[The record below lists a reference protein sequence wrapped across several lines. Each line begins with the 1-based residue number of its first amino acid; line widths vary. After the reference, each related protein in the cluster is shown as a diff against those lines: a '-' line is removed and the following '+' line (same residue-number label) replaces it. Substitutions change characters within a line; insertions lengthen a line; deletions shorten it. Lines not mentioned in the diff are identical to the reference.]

1 MCEGRTRRLRELN
14 LLVRSAV
21 RRIAPEADAL
31 AQEWVSCPCW
41 NGAGVEESAMR
52 RLIIGM
58 TGSTGAIF
66 GVRMLE
72 ALKGSD
78 IESHLII
85 SKWAQ
90 RTLEHETHY
99 TVEQV
104 RSLASVVHSP
114 GDMGAS
120 ISSGSFKTDGM
131 AVMPCSVRTLAGIA
145 NGYGEHLVH
154 RAADV
159 VLKERRRLVLLVRE
173 TPLSE
178 VHLENM
184 LKLARMGVSIVPPM
198 PAFYNHPQTVDDL
211 VSHIV
216 ARVLDQ
222 FDIPAPFARRWD
234 GHMHTATRIAS
245 VQPGAAPAKSR
256 S

>member
-1 MCEGRTRRLRELN
+1 
-14 LLVRSAV
+14 
-21 RRIAPEADAL
+21 
-31 AQEWVSCPCW
+31 
-41 NGAGVEESAMR
+41 MR

-72 ALKGSD
+72 ALKGS
-78 IESHLII
+78 EVETHLII

-90 RTLEHETHY
+90 RTLEHETRY

-104 RSLASVVHSP
+104 RGLATVVHSQ

-120 ISSGSFKTDGM
+120 ISSGSFKTEGM
-131 AVMPCSVRTLAGIA
+131 VVIPCSVRTLAGIA

-159 VLKERRRLVLLVRE
+159 VLKERRRLVLVVRE
-173 TPLSE
+173 TPFSE

-184 LKLARMGVSIVPPM
+184 LKLAHMGVVILPPV
-198 PAFYNHPQTVDDL
+198 PAFYNHPQSIEQLVDHTVMR
-211 VSHIV
+211 I
-216 ARVLDQ
+216 LDQ
-222 FDIPAPFARRWD
+222 FDIHLDLTRRWD
-234 GHMHTATRIAS
+234 GEMLPAS
-245 VQPGAAPAKSR
+245 GKASD
-256 S
+256 

>member
-1 MCEGRTRRLRELN
+1 MEK
-14 LLVRSAV
+14 SPAP
-21 RRIAPEADAL
+21 RRII
-31 AQEWVSCPCW
+31 V
-41 NGAGVEESAMR
+41 
-52 RLIIGM
+52 GM

-66 GVRMLE
+66 GVRFLE
-72 ALKGSD
+72 ALQHTG

-90 RTLEHETHY
+90 RTIEHETRY

-104 RSLASVVHSP
+104 RALATVVHSQ

-120 ISSGSFKTDGM
+120 ISSGSFLTEGM
-131 AVMPCSVRTLAGIA
+131 VVIPCSVRTLGGIA

-159 VLKERRRLVLLVRE
+159 VLKERRRLVLVVRE

-184 LKLARMGVSIVPPM
+184 LKLARMGVVMLPPM
-198 PAFYNHPQTVDDL
+198 PAFYNHPQTVDD
-211 VSHIV
+211 VIDHIV
-216 ARVLDQ
+216 VRVLDQ
-222 FDIPAPFARRWD
+222 FGISAAGAKRWD
-234 GHMHTATRIAS
+234 GHMQTAAKIAT
-245 VQPGAAPAKSR
+245 VGGTTAKSG

>member
-1 MCEGRTRRLRELN
+1 
-14 LLVRSAV
+14 
-21 RRIAPEADAL
+21 
-31 AQEWVSCPCW
+31 
-41 NGAGVEESAMR
+41 MR

-72 ALKGSD
+72 ALKASD
-78 IESHLII
+78 VESHLIV

-90 RTLEHETHY
+90 RTLEHETRY

-104 RSLASVVHSP
+104 RGLASVVHSP

-120 ISSGSFKTDGM
+120 ISSGSFKTAGM
-131 AVMPCSVRTLAGIA
+131 AVMPCSVHTLAGIA

-159 VLKERRRLVLLVRE
+159 ILKERRRLVLLVRE

-184 LKLARMGVSIVPPM
+184 LKLARMGVTIVPPV
-198 PAFYNHPQTVDDL
+198 PAFYNHPQTVGDVID
-211 VSHIV
+211 HIV

-222 FDIPAPFARRWD
+222 FGIAVPFARRWD
-234 GHMHTATRIAS
+234 GHMRTAANLTTIGGSASEILFSHTRRRTRH
-245 VQPGAAPAKSR
+245 
-256 S
+256 

>member
-1 MCEGRTRRLRELN
+1 
-14 LLVRSAV
+14 
-21 RRIAPEADAL
+21 
-31 AQEWVSCPCW
+31 
-41 NGAGVEESAMR
+41 MR
-52 RLIIGM
+52 RLVIGI

-72 ALKGSD
+72 ALKDSD
-78 IESHLII
+78 VESHLII

-90 RTLEHETHY
+90 RTLEHETRF

-104 RSLASVVHSP
+104 RALATVVHSP

-120 ISSGSFKTDGM
+120 ISSGSFRTEGM
-131 AVMPCSVRTLAGIA
+131 VVIPCSVRTLGCIA

-159 VLKERRRLVLLVRE
+159 IVKERRRLVLVVRE

-184 LKLARMGVSIVPPM
+184 LKLARMGVRIVPPM
-198 PAFYNHPQTVDDL
+198 PAFYNQPQSIDD
-211 VSHIV
+211 VVNHIV
-216 ARVLDQ
+216 GRVLDQ
-222 FDIPAPFARRWD
+222 FKIPAPFEKRWD
-234 GHMHTATRIAS
+234 GHMHTAAKIAA
-245 VQPGAAPAKSR
+245 VGGTAAKTAT
-256 S
+256 